1 LYHFTL
7 VLSVEYL
14 ASKDFPMKKVLSL
27 AAALCLSSMP
37 VLAGGLGEA
46 TVDVVVAAPVAGNSF
61 GTTEY
66 VVAGV
71 GVLLLAAALRSNS
84 SSTTTTTTTTN

>member
-1 LYHFTL
+1 
-7 VLSVEYL
+7 
-14 ASKDFPMKKVLSL
+14 MKKVLSL

-37 VLAGGLGEA
+37 VMAGGLGEA
-46 TVDVVVAAPVAGNSF
+46 IVEAPVEVVVAAPVAGNSF

-66 VVAGV
+66 VVAGA
-71 GVLLLAAALRSNS
+71 GLLLLAAAFSSNS